1 MGRHVVY
8 RCFSNVYIQLGTRCN
23 VCIEQYLHRITFV
36 AEYTV
41 LSMCHLQTGCH
52 MVFWPVELQYSQL
65 KAKVCAAQDQQRCMK

>member
-1 MGRHVVY
+1 
-8 RCFSNVYIQLGTRCN
+8 L
-23 VCIEQYLHRITFV
+23 V